1 MYPVLKVDKTGLE
14 SIIFGK
20 GRPNLS
26 DHLTNNGHGGD
37 HVTRSGHENGIEGTN
52 EDLASDDEF

>member
-1 MYPVLKVDKTGLE
+1 MLKVDKTGLE

-20 GRPNLS
+20 GRLNLS

-37 HVTRSGHENGIEGTN
+37 LVTRSGHENGTEGTN
-52 EDLASDDEF
+52 EELASDDEF